1 MSFLQQLC
9 TVVKSLYPNIKVWF
23 PKKQT
28 LSQGLECKL
37 LSLESGVREIPTGV
51 EEMGQG
57 RKGSE
62 WKMSYQAR
70 CHCGQPEL
78 NSKWKWGDRT
88 LASQVWLQRGRELRY
103 LCTSSHLVWW
113 RAATENLRTLSAGT
127 MVLKQPPMGFREV
140 AQPNVKSCPRVWK
153 ACGVWE
159 EL

>member
-1 MSFLQQLC
+1 MS
-9 TVVKSLYPNIKVWF
+9 
-23 PKKQT
+23 
-28 LSQGLECKL
+28 
-37 LSLESGVREIPTGV
+37 
-51 EEMGQG
+51 QG

-70 CHCGQPEL
+70 CHCGQLEL

-103 LCTSSHLVWW
+103 SCTGSHLVWW
-113 RAATENLRTLSAGT
+113 RAATENLQTLSAGT
-127 MVLKQPPMGFREV
+127 MLLKQPSMGFREV